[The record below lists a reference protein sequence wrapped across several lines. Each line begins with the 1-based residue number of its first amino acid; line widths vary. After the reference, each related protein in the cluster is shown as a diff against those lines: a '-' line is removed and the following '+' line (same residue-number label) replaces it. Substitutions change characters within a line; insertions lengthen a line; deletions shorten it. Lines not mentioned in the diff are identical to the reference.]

1 MVGISSPLLCEL
13 HAHTTWSDGELSIAA
28 LIDLYG
34 TAGFGVL
41 AITDHVV
48 RGSDGRRFVDAAN
61 YPAYLDEIE
70 AERERARASYGLL
83 VLPGLELTYD
93 DPEPA
98 QAAHALA
105 LGLRSFVGLEHGFER
120 ALASARE
127 RGAALV
133 AAHPYSPEMAGK
145 ADRRTA
151 RFSAACEWA
160 ADAVERFELINRHE
174 VFEWVARARLPVVA
188 SGDFHRLEHLA
199 TWKTLLPCAPEEE
212 AIVEHLRSGRPVDLT
227 RLEPLVAAVE
237 LAA

>member
-1 MVGISSPLLCEL
+1 MAGLPSPLLCEL
-13 HAHTTWSDGELSIAA
+13 HAHTTWSDGEVSVAA
-28 LIDLYG
+28 LVDLYG
-34 TAGFGVL
+34 AAGFDVL

-48 RGSDGRRFVDAAN
+48 RGSDERRFVEAAS
-61 YPAYLDEIE
+61 YDAYLDEVEAE
-70 AERERARASYGLL
+70 AERAWACYRLL

-98 QAAHALA
+98 EGAHALA

-120 ALASARE
+120 ALANVRNA
-127 RGAALV
+127 GAALI
-133 AAHPYSPEMAGK
+133 AAHPYSPEVAAS

-151 RFSAACEWA
+151 RYAAAPEWA
-160 ADAVERFELINRHE
+160 ADAVDRFELVNRHE

-188 SGDFHRLEHLA
+188 SGDFHRPEHLA

-212 AIVEHLRSGRPVDLT
+212 AIVDYLRSRRPVDLT
-227 RLEPLVAAVE
+227 RPAVE